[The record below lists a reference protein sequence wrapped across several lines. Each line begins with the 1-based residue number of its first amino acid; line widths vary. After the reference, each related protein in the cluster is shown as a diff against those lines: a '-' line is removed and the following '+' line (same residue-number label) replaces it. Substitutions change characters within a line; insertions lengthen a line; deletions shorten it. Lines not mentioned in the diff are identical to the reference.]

1 MSIALSE
8 DQRALAQSLRDYNA
22 RTEPLT
28 QSRARLDKATNE
40 LPTGWSTF
48 AELGWLGVHLPE
60 EYGGAGFGLPE
71 LSVVVE
77 ELGAVLTPGPLLPT
91 VWASAVIAAAGTAA
105 QQAEL
110 LPGLADGSVV
120 AAVAITSTGT
130 LTGTAIELTEPAEML
145 CAAMADL
152 FLVTIGQDVVA
163 LRRDQVQVTDASTLD
178 PSRPV
183 GAVTTQ
189 GRVDAVAVFTGAA
202 VHAVSIGRTLAA
214 AEAAGV
220 ITASANL
227 AVGYAKERFA
237 FGRAIGSFQAVK
249 HILANMLVDREMST
263 AAAWD
268 AAAAATETPDQSS
281 LAAAVAV
288 VTALPAAMRVAQ
300 KCIQVHGGIGYTW
313 EHDAHLYLR
322 RAGALNAA
330 FSPVTARADIADA
343 TAAGIRRESTIELP
357 AEADEYRTQAREFVK
372 NALDAPADRLRRL
385 LVDAGYAVPH
395 WPKPWG
401 RGAGAI
407 EQLVLEEEL
416 SALDLPQYGIGE
428 WVLLTVVG
436 HGTAEQHERF
446 VDASLMGTVKWCQLF
461 SEPGAGSDAAG
472 ITTKALR
479 VDGGWIVNGQKTWT
493 SGGVTSTHG
502 MATVRTD
509 PEARKHKGITMMLI
523 DMSAPGVQVRPI
535 KQITGDSHFSEVF
548 LDDVF
553 VPDADVLG
561 EINGGW
567 GVARSALGN
576 ERVTIGR
583 ERLGLGI
590 TYSIHDLFT
599 AVRGNNSGMDQTMAD
614 LVAEDL
620 SLRALTTRI
629 AELAV
634 LGAGPGPEGAV
645 LKLVGSEHGQRLADA
660 GLLLSGFLP
669 SDSESKNPV
678 QHSFLEVRFQTIAG
692 GTSEILRN
700 QIAEL
705 ILGLPREPALA

>member
-1 MSIALSE
+1 MSIGLSE
-8 DQRALAQSLRDYNA
+8 DQRALAQSVREYISRA
-22 RTEPLT
+22 EPLIEV
-28 QSRARLDKATNE
+28 RARLDKPTNE
-40 LPTGWSTF
+40 LPSGWSTF

-71 LSVVVE
+71 LTVVVE
-77 ELGAVLTPGPLLPT
+77 ELGATLAPGPLFPT
-91 VWASAVIAAAGTAA
+91 VWASAVIAAAGTSE
-105 QQAEL
+105 QQEAL
-110 LPGLADGSVV
+110 LPGLIDGTVV
-120 AAVAITSTGT
+120 ATVGISTSAT
-130 LTGTAIELTEPAEML
+130 LSGSSVELTAPVEML
-145 CAAMADL
+145 CAAMADIL
-152 FLVTIGQDVVA
+152 LVSIGEDVVV
-163 LRRDQVQVTDASTLD
+163 LRREQVQVTESPTLD
-178 PSRPV
+178 PTRRVS
-183 GAVTTQ
+183 AVTTN
-189 GRVDAVAVFTGAA
+189 GSVDAVAVLAGAGA
-202 VHAVSIGRTLAA
+202 PAVSIGRTLAA

-220 ITASANL
+220 ITAATKL
-227 AVGYAKERFA
+227 AVEYAKDRFA
-237 FGRAIGSFQAVK
+237 FGRAIGSFQSVK

-268 AAAAATETPDQSS
+268 AAQAASDNEDQSS

-288 VTALPAAMRVAQ
+288 VTALPSAMRVAQ
-300 KCIQVHGGIGYTW
+300 KCIQIHGGIGYTW

-330 FSPVTARADIADA
+330 FSPVVARADIADA

-357 AEADEYRTQAREFVK
+357 AEADEYRKQAREFVK
-372 NALDAPADRLRRL
+372 KATAAPADQLRRL
-385 LVDAGYAVPH
+385 LVDSGYAVPH
-395 WPKPWG
+395 WPAPWG
-401 RGAGAI
+401 RGAGAV

-416 SALDLPQYGIGE
+416 STVDLPQYGIGE

-446 VDASLMGTVKWCQLF
+446 VDSSLMGTVTWCQLF

-472 ITTKALR
+472 ITTKARR

-523 DMSAPGVQVRPI
+523 DMAAPGVQVRPI

-561 EINGGW
+561 DVNGGW

-583 ERLGLGI
+583 ERLGLGV

-599 AVRGNNSGMDQTMAD
+599 VVRTTNSGMDDTVAD

-629 AELAV
+629 AEMAV

-669 SDSESKNPV
+669 SDSESKKPV
-678 QHSFLEVRFQTIAG
+678 HHSFLEVRFQTIAG

-700 QIAEL
+700 QIGEL
-705 ILGLPREPALA
+705 ILGLPREPALV

>member
-8 DQRALAQSLRDYNA
+8 DQRALAQSVRSYI
-22 RTEPLT
+22 
-28 QSRARLDKATNE
+28 SRADPLAEARESLDNPTHE
-40 LPTGWSTF
+40 LPSGWSTF

-77 ELGAVLTPGPLLPT
+77 ELGSAVTPGPLLPT
-91 VWASAVIAAAGTAA
+91 VWASAVIAAAGAIE

-110 LPGLADGSVV
+110 LPGLIDGTVV
-120 AAVAITSTGT
+120 AAVGIAATAT
-130 LTGTAIELTEPAEML
+130 LSGVSVEIAEPVEVL
-145 CAAMADL
+145 CAAMADIL
-152 FLVTIGQDVVA
+152 LVAIGEDVVV
-163 LRRDQVQVTDASTLD
+163 LRREQVQITGAPTLD
-178 PSRPV
+178 PTRPLS
-183 GAVTTQ
+183 AVTTN
-189 GRVDAVAVFTGAA
+189 GSVDAVAVLPGASA
-202 VHAVSIGRTLAA
+202 NAVSIGRTLAA

-220 ITASANL
+220 VTAATNL
-227 AVGYAKERFA
+227 AVEYAKARFA
-237 FGRAIGSFQAVK
+237 FGRAIGSFQSVK

-268 AAAAATETPDQSS
+268 AAQAAYDNEDQST
-281 LAAAVAV
+281 LTAAVAV

-322 RAGALNAA
+322 RAGALNAS
-330 FSPVTARADIADA
+330 FSPVVARADIADA
-343 TAAGIRRESTIELP
+343 TAAGIRRESSIELP
-357 AEADEYRTQAREFVK
+357 AEADEYRTQARAFVK
-372 NALDAPADRLRRL
+372 EAVAAPADQLRRL
-385 LVDAGYAVPH
+385 LVDSGYAVPH

-401 RGAGAI
+401 RGAGAV

-416 SALDLPQYGIGE
+416 SALELPQYGIGE

-472 ITTKALR
+472 ITTRARR

-561 EINGGW
+561 EVNGGW
-567 GVARSALGN
+567 GIARSALGN

-583 ERLGLGI
+583 ERLGLGV

-599 AVRGNNSGMDQTMAD
+599 VVREQNSGMDDTVAD

-620 SLRALTTRI
+620 ALRALTTRI

-669 SDSESKNPV
+669 AGSELKRPV
-678 QHSFLEVRFQTIAG
+678 HHSFLEVRFQTIAG

-700 QIAEL
+700 QIGEL